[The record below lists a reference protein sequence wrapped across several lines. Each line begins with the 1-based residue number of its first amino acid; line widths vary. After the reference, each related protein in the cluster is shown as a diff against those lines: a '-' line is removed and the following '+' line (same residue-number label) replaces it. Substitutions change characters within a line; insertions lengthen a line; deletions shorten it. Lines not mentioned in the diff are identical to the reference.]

1 VHHLRGGGL
10 DSCAVLGLAARHAR
24 QPVQAFTVSFDRP
37 EYDEAEIAR
46 EMAARCNA
54 RFVAIPVTQQD
65 LAASLPDA
73 IWHGEQPVFNSLG
86 VAKYLL
92 SRAVREAGYRVVLT
106 GEGSDEIFLGYD
118 LYRET
123 RVRQFWAR
131 QPESRSRPA
140 LLTRLYPYLPLGQQG
155 QELLQQFFG
164 MGIEDPGNPAFS
176 HLPRWT
182 ASGRTLRFLSRAFAE
197 RAADEDPVAT
207 LLASLPARVREW
219 KPLARAQYLEM
230 QTLLAGYLLSAQGD
244 RMLMANSVEGRF
256 PFLDHRL
263 IEFAAALPEPLKLRG
278 LAEKWI
284 LRRYAARWLP
294 PAILERSKHPYRA
307 PIAAALAGPQA
318 PAWAREILSRD
329 ATRKVGVFE
338 EATVEKLVAKLST
351 RAAAASEADSQALM
365 AVATTHL
372 LAEQLLPPAPVPRRD
387 VDAVELSAA

>member
-1 VHHLRGGGL
+1 
-10 DSCAVLGLAARHAR
+10 
-24 QPVQAFTVSFDRP
+24 
-37 EYDEAEIAR
+37 
-46 EMAARCNA
+46 
-54 RFVAIPVTQQD
+54 VT
-65 LAASLPDA
+65 
-73 IWHGEQPVFNSLG
+73 
-86 VAKYLL
+86 
-92 SRAVREAGYRVVLT
+92 
-106 GEGSDEIFLGYD
+106 
-118 LYRET
+118 
-123 RVRQFWAR
+123 
-131 QPESRSRPA
+131 A
-140 LLTRLYPYLPLGQQG
+140 LLAG
-155 QELLQQFFG
+155 
-164 MGIEDPGNPAFS
+164 
-176 HLPRWT
+176 
-182 ASGRTLRFLSRAFAE
+182 
-197 RAADEDPVAT
+197 
-207 LLASLPARVREW
+207 LPARVRGW

-263 IEFAAALPEPLKLRG
+263 IEFAAALPAPLKLRG

-338 EATVEKLVAKLST
+338 EAKVEKLVAKLST